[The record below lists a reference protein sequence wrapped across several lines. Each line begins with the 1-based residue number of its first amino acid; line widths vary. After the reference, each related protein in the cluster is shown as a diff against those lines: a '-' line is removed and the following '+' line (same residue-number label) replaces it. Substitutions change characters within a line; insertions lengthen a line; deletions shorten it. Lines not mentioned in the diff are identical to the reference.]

1 MELLR
6 EVERLRG
13 VIVESSRQAS
23 DALVALAADEHAW
36 RPAIRVLAS
45 IAQREASSL
54 ATAVEGAARV
64 GFSIA
69 VPCSEVPQSTTKETA

>member
-13 VIVESSRQAS
+13 VILESSQQAA

-54 ATAVEGAARV
+54 TTAVEGAARV
-64 GFSIA
+64 GVLGRGS
-69 VPCSEVPQSTTKETA
+69 VL

>member
-13 VIVESSRQAS
+13 VILESSQQAAE
-23 DALVALAADEHAW
+23 ALVALAADEHAW

-45 IAQREASSL
+45 IARREASSL
-54 ATAVEGAARV
+54 ATSVEVAARV
-64 GFSIA
+64 GVLGRGS
-69 VPCSEVPQSTTKETA
+69 VL

>member
-1 MELLR
+1 MEPKMR

-13 VIVESSRQAS
+13 VILESSQQAT

-36 RPAIRVLAS
+36 RLAIRVLAS

-54 ATAVEGAARV
+54 ATAVEGAACGARR
-64 GFSIA
+64 GRRTDELS
-69 VPCSEVPQSTTKETA
+69 